1 MNDKQLTIDRWMTKS
16 ARDLRTAKTMIQV
29 DDIPTDIVCFHC
41 QQCAEKSL
49 KAFLVFV
56 DYDFPK
62 THDLPKLLQLC
73 ITHDKEFNF
82 LREDADFLADYAV
95 EIRYVDDWRD
105 IPIDEAN
112 EALKRSEKFFNFVKR
127 KLSEIKSRQ

>member
-1 MNDKQLTIDRWMTKS
+1 MDEKQLTIDRWVTKS
-16 ARDLRTAKTMIQV
+16 TRDLQAAKTMIQV

-49 KAFLVFV
+49 KAYLVLM
-56 DYDFPK
+56 DHDFPK

-73 ITHDKEFNF
+73 ITHDKEFTI
-82 LREDADFLADYAV
+82 LRDDADFLADYAV

-105 IPIDEAN
+105 IPIDEAK
-112 EALKRSEKFFNFVKR
+112 EDLSRAEKFFDNVKR
-127 KLSEIKSRQ
+127 KLQ